1 MKFLQG
7 LKQIELIWEVLIL
20 STVLSYLIKYGGP
33 YLTISATS
41 NNALLIV
48 VLPALVMA
56 IALFTRYALASL
68 PRQKNS

>member
-33 YLTISATS
+33 YLTISATL

-68 PRQKNS
+68 QRQKNS